1 MVQIIWS
8 KQALEDLKEIFD
20 YISLDSKEYA
30 KLQVVRIKI
39 KTNTLKSHNKI
50 GRVVPEFGIPEIRE
64 VMEGNYRIIYS
75 LESNQSISILTI
87 HHGARDLKARSL

>member
-8 KQALEDLKEIFD
+8 KQALGDLKDIFD

-39 KTNTLKSHNKI
+39 KTNTLISHSKL

-64 VMEGNYRIIYS
+64 IFEGNYRISYS
-75 LESNQSISILTI
+75 LESNKSISILTI
-87 HHGARDLKARSL
+87 HHGARDLKTRNI

>member
-39 KTNTLKSHNKI
+39 KTKL
-50 GRVVPEFGIPEIRE
+50 
-64 VMEGNYRIIYS
+64 
-75 LESNQSISILTI
+75 SIEEK
-87 HHGARDLKARSL
+87 HCPQN